1 VLFALDLDYLFATV
15 KAGWADVV
23 TQMVFARG
31 RFNRRRRV
39 AQKIMGAV
47 HATLGWGFFILLNCH
62 DNYS

>member
-47 HATLGWGFFILLNCH
+47 HCH
-62 DNYS
+62 AWMGIFYSAELP